1 MDPSDRIDLKK
12 LMKAGERD
20 YVDNTDGIRRL
31 KHSDLIAADMK
42 KMEELKESHASMR
55 ANSPDDF
62 ASLCQKKCSFLF
74 NAYTDIYNR
83 LFKDQLDVNLMLEA
97 LRTLKQVETGK
108 INQQEGSIL
117 MGKLFYKVFV
127 SNAIKHED
135 STNNVPVSSTDTDN
149 SSGCDENKITWR
161 EYKQSVLKQ
170 SVSGEIDES
179 IEAATRKKKKKGQ
192 KKK

>member
-1 MDPSDRIDLKK
+1 MDPSDRLDLKK
-12 LMKAGERD
+12 LMKAGELD

-42 KMEELKESHASMR
+42 KMEELKKSHASMR
-55 ANSPDDF
+55 TSFPDDF

-97 LRTLKQVETGK
+97 LKTLKQVETGK

-135 STNNVPVSSTDTDN
+135 ASVTNDIPVSSTSREGTE
-149 SSGCDENKITWR
+149 ENKITWR
-161 EYKQSVLKQ
+161 EYKKSVLKQ
-170 SVSGEIDES
+170 SVSNEES
-179 IEAATRKKKKKGQ
+179 IEGTTQKKKKKGQ

>member
-1 MDPSDRIDLKK
+1 MHPSDRLDLKK
-12 LMKAGERD
+12 LMKAGEHD

-42 KMEELKESHASMR
+42 KMEELKKSHASMR
-55 ANSPDDF
+55 TNSPDDF
-62 ASLCQKKCSFLF
+62 ADLCQKKCSFLF

-108 INQQEGSIL
+108 INQQEGSIH

-135 STNNVPVSSTDTDN
+135 AINTAVSSTSASSSTEDTVE
-149 SSGCDENKITWR
+149 ENKITWR
-161 EYKQSVLKQ
+161 EYKKSVLKQ
-170 SVSGEIDES
+170 SVSNEES
-179 IEAATRKKKKKGQ
+179 IEGTVQKKKKKGQ

>member
-1 MDPSDRIDLKK
+1 
-12 LMKAGERD
+12 
-20 YVDNTDGIRRL
+20 
-31 KHSDLIAADMK
+31 
-42 KMEELKESHASMR
+42 
-55 ANSPDDF
+55 
-62 ASLCQKKCSFLF
+62 
-74 NAYTDIYNR
+74 
-83 LFKDQLDVNLMLEA
+83 MLEA

-135 STNNVPVSSTDTDN
+135 STNVPVSSTDTDK

>member
-1 MDPSDRIDLKK
+1 MDRLDLKK
-12 LMKAGERD
+12 LMKAGEHD

-42 KMEELKESHASMR
+42 KLEDLKVSHASMR
-55 ANSPDDF
+55 ISSPDEF
-62 ASLCQKKCSFLF
+62 SSLCQKKCSFLY

-83 LFKDQLDVNLMLEA
+83 LFKDQLDVNLMLDA

-127 SNAIKHED
+127 SNATKHET
-135 STNNVPVSSTDTDN
+135 SSSSNAVEVPVAST
-149 SSGCDENKITWR
+149 SLENQLTWR
-161 EYKQSVLKQ
+161 DYKQTVLKQ
-170 SVSGEIDES
+170 SVSGDENES
-179 IEAATRKKKKKGQ
+179 NITQKKKKKGQ
-192 KKK
+192 LKKKK

>member
-1 MDPSDRIDLKK
+1 MNPSDRLDLKK
-12 LMKAGERD
+12 LMKAGEHD

-42 KMEELKESHASMR
+42 KMEELKKSHASMR
-55 ANSPDDF
+55 ASSPDDF
-62 ASLCQKKCSFLF
+62 ASLCQNKCSFLF

-83 LFKDQLDVNLMLEA
+83 LLKDQLDVNLMLEA

-108 INQQEGSIL
+108 INQQEGSIH

-135 STNNVPVSSTDTDN
+135 AANIPESTTTSASTEKVE
-149 SSGCDENKITWR
+149 ENKITWR
-161 EYKQSVLKQ
+161 EYKKSVLKQ
-170 SVSGEIDES
+170 SVSNEES
-179 IEAATRKKKKKGQ
+179 IDGTTQKKKKKGQ

>member
-1 MDPSDRIDLKK
+1 MNPSDRLDLKK
-12 LMKAGERD
+12 LMKAGEHD

-42 KMEELKESHASMR
+42 KMEELKKSHASMR
-55 ANSPDDF
+55 ASSPDDF
-62 ASLCQKKCSFLF
+62 ASLCQNKCSFLF

-108 INQQEGSIL
+108 INQQEGSIH

-135 STNNVPVSSTDTDN
+135 AANIPVSTTTSA
-149 SSGCDENKITWR
+149 SSEKEEENKITWR
-161 EYKQSVLKQ
+161 EYKKSVLKQ
-170 SVSGEIDES
+170 SVSNEES
-179 IEAATRKKKKKGQ
+179 IDGTTQKKKKKGQ

>member
-12 LMKAGERD
+12 LMKTGEQD

-42 KMEELKESHASMR
+42 KLQDLKVSHASMR
-55 ANSPDDF
+55 SSFPDDF
-62 ASLCQKKCSFLF
+62 SNLCQKKCSFLF

-83 LFKDQLDVNLMLEA
+83 LFKDQLDVDLMLDA

-108 INQQEGSIL
+108 INQQEGSII

-127 SNAIKHED
+127 SNAIRHED
-135 STNNVPVSSTDTDN
+135 SSNIPSPAVTAPVDAN
-149 SSGCDENKITWR
+149 QLTWL
-161 EYKQSVLKQ
+161 EYKRTVLKQ
-170 SVSGEIDES
+170 FNSGENES
-179 IEAATRKKKKKGQ
+179 YSLQKKKKKGQ
-192 KKK
+192 LKKKK

>member
-1 MDPSDRIDLKK
+1 MDPGDRIDLKK
-12 LMKAGERD
+12 LMKAGEHD

-42 KMEELKESHASMR
+42 KMQDLKVSHASMR
-55 ANSPDDF
+55 TNSPDDF
-62 ASLCQKKCSFLF
+62 SDLCQKKCSFLY

-83 LFKDQLDVNLMLEA
+83 LFKDQLDVNLMLDA

-117 MGKLFYKVFV
+117 MGQLFYKVFV

-135 STNNVPVSSTDTDN
+135 SAKVSSPPT
-149 SSGCDENKITWR
+149 SAPVDENQLTWH
-161 EYKQSVLKQ
+161 EYKRTVLKQ
-170 SVSGEIDES
+170 IDSDENAS
-179 IEAATRKKKKKGQ
+179 NTLQKKKKKGQ
-192 KKK
+192 LKKKKEIYGR

>member
-1 MDPSDRIDLKK
+1 MDPSERIDLKK
-12 LMKAGERD
+12 LMKAGEHD

-31 KHSDLIAADMK
+31 KHSDLIAGDMK
-42 KMEELKESHASMR
+42 KMEDLKKSHASMR
-55 ANSPDDF
+55 TTSPDEF
-62 ASLCQKKCSFLF
+62 SQLCQKKCSFLF

-83 LFKDQLDVNLMLEA
+83 LFKDQLDVNLMLDA

-135 STNNVPVSSTDTDN
+135 SSKTTSPPSESAPERV
-149 SSGCDENKITWR
+149 ENQITWR
-161 EYKQSVLKQ
+161 EYKQTVLKQ
-170 SVSGEIDES
+170 FVSGGNESEI
-179 IEAATRKKKKKGQ
+179 TPKKKKKGQ
-192 KKK
+192 LKKKK